1 MLVFFRSANLT
12 LTPHAKL
19 VQLQRSLLT
28 SSAGLGLVAVSYD
41 STATLRAFADKHAI
55 TFPMLSDQGS
65 KTIAAWGILNHE
77 ATGRTAGI
85 PYPGT
90 YVLDSKGVIVSRNF
104 EEAYQERDSAASIV
118 AALQQSSASA
128 AGAKA
133 SGPLGAGAELIAKYV
148 KLRLGASDTV
158 AAPGHRI
165 TLTLDVIPG
174 PKIHVYAPGQS
185 ECISIADVNDSP
197 VRLLPIF
204 PRAHRLSTLI
214 GRVQVFDKPFRVHQ
228 SVTLTLTP
236 SMRQRATARE
246 ALVVAGSFE
255 YQACDNKVCY
265 RPETIPVQWTLSL
278 TPIEP

>member
-1 MLVFFRSANLT
+1 
-12 LTPHAKL
+12 
-19 VQLQRSLLT
+19 VQLQRSLPDIQR
-28 SSAGLGLVAVSYD
+28 AGLGLVAVSYD

-65 KTIAAWGILNHE
+65 KTIAAWGILNRE

-133 SGPLGAGAELIAKYV
+133 SGPLGAGAELIGKYV

-185 ECISIADVNDSP
+185 GYISIALTMNDSP
-197 VRLLPIF
+197 DWKVVAPIF
-204 PRAHRLSTLI
+204 PRATPFVDPV
-214 GRVQVFDKPFRVHQ
+214 GERVLVFDKPFRVHQ
-228 SVTLTLTP
+228 GVTLTLTP

-255 YQACDNKVCY
+255 YQACDDKVCY

>member
-1 MLVFFRSANLT
+1 M
-12 LTPHAKL
+12 
-19 VQLQRSLLT
+19 QLQRSLPDIQR
-28 SSAGLGLVAVSYD
+28 AGLGLVAVSYD
-41 STATLRAFADKHAI
+41 STATLRAFANKHAI

-65 KTIAAWGILNHE
+65 KTIAAWGILNRE

-90 YVLDSKGVIVSRNF
+90 YVLDPKGVIVSRNF
-104 EEAYQERDSAASIV
+104 EEAYQERDSAASII
-118 AALQQSSASA
+118 AALQRSSTPTAGARASA
-128 AGAKA
+128 L
-133 SGPLGAGAELIAKYV
+133 LGAGTELIGKYV

-165 TLTLDVIPG
+165 ILTLDVTPG

-185 ECISIADVNDSP
+185 GYISIALTMNDSP
-197 VRLLPIF
+197 DWKTVAPVF
-204 PRAHRLSTLI
+204 PRATPFVDPV
-214 GRVQVFDKPFRVHQ
+214 GERVQVFDKPFRVNQ

-236 SMRQRATARE
+236 AMRQRATARE
-246 ALVVAGSFE
+246 TLVVAGSFE
-255 YQACDNKVCY
+255 YQACDDKVCY